1 MQRKY
6 FHASKSKAISILM
19 AKIKFEDALKG
30 LEDVV
35 ERLEKGDLS
44 LDETL
49 SEYEQGLKLYKQ
61 CIALL
66 ENAEKKIQILV
77 KDENGVFHT
86 KDFEIETTQS
96 NNSK

>member
-1 MQRKY
+1 
-6 FHASKSKAISILM
+6 M

-30 LEDVV
+30 LEDIV
-35 ERLEKGDLS
+35 ERIEKGELS

-77 KDENGVFHT
+77 EDESGVFRT

-96 NNSK
+96 NNS

>member
-1 MQRKY
+1 
-6 FHASKSKAISILM
+6 M

-30 LEDVV
+30 LEDIV
-35 ERLEKGDLS
+35 ERLEKGELS

-49 SEYEQGLKLYKQ
+49 SEYEEGIRLYKQ

-77 KDENGVFHT
+77 KDENGVFRT
-86 KDFEIETTQS
+86 KDFETETTQS

>member
-1 MQRKY
+1 
-6 FHASKSKAISILM
+6 M

-30 LEDVV
+30 LEDIV
-35 ERLEKGDLS
+35 ERLEKGELS

-49 SEYEQGLKLYKQ
+49 PEYEQGLKLYKQ

-77 KDENGVFHT
+77 KDESGVFRT

-96 NNSK
+96 NNS